1 MAYIKRNIFS
11 RIIPLFLAV
20 LILLPLNPALG
31 EEGLPKSL
39 TIGIQSTKTLA
50 IRPFE
55 PLERDILSVYDL
67 IYDSLVTID
76 DDYFPQA
83 CVASS
88 WEYGSGGKSW
98 TFHLRDD
105 ITFSDG
111 TPLTSNDVVA
121 SGNYILDKARDE
133 NIADHGFYSNLNYFV
148 KSFSA
153 PDEHTVVVTAK
164 SSKSDS
170 RCYFGLL
177 YQMTVP
183 IVPASQVADD
193 QPLGS
198 GPYMISRPF
207 DPGVS
212 LLLEANP
219 NWWNLQPHVTQI
231 LFDLKNA
238 PKDVINSYELGQ
250 EDAIVSRS
258 ISCAQYNSGTR
269 SVSVSYRT
277 SQLDCLLT
285 NNAAYELTPEV
296 RKAIRCAIDRK
307 KIINSVYSGMAV
319 ASNFPFYPG
328 TWMYNESLDPLFS
341 VDLAEARRLL
351 AEAGWE
357 DTNDNGILDK
367 VDDEGKLR
375 ELSLHFYV
383 YEEPDNDVRV
393 ETANM
398 ISDQLR
404 ELGIDCRIDA
414 MTMANVRE
422 KIKAGSY
429 DLALVSYSLDVCPD
443 PGFLLMKG
451 NSGNYVRY
459 KSDRMTS
466 LCNELR
472 NEINQESYRQK
483 LMEIQSLF
491 AEDCPFICLFFRSGF
506 VISKHMYTTCRD
518 VREYELFRGL
528 AEFTP

>member
-177 YQMTVP
+177 YQMTYGFFTDYR
-183 IVPASQVADD
+183 S
-193 QPLGS
+193 
-198 GPYMISRPF
+198 
-207 DPGVS
+207 
-212 LLLEANP
+212 E
-219 NWWNLQPHVTQI
+219 QPHRFPHKNRRDHHKQVI
-231 LFDLKNA
+231 GVFRCFLFVRGEFHRIRNDRVRKVNMF
-238 PKDVINSYELGQ
+238 PFPVQDFRFFRKRTPDPYF
-250 EDAIVSRS
+250 VSVQRKKP
-258 ISCAQYNSGTR
+258 AQGCTPGARAGDGNLHCLFPF
-269 SVSVSYRT
+269 SVSVRSLPALYSRC
-277 SQLDCLLT
+277 SSLV
-285 NNAAYELTPEV
+285 EV
-296 RKAIRCAIDRK
+296 
-307 KIINSVYSGMAV
+307 
-319 ASNFPFYPG
+319 
-328 TWMYNESLDPLFS
+328 
-341 VDLAEARRLL
+341 
-351 AEAGWE
+351 
-357 DTNDNGILDK
+357 
-367 VDDEGKLR
+367 
-375 ELSLHFYV
+375 
-383 YEEPDNDVRV
+383 
-393 ETANM
+393 
-398 ISDQLR
+398 
-404 ELGIDCRIDA
+404 
-414 MTMANVRE
+414 
-422 KIKAGSY
+422 
-429 DLALVSYSLDVCPD
+429 
-443 PGFLLMKG
+443 
-451 NSGNYVRY
+451 
-459 KSDRMTS
+459 
-466 LCNELR
+466 
-472 NEINQESYRQK
+472 
-483 LMEIQSLF
+483 
-491 AEDCPFICLFFRSGF
+491 
-506 VISKHMYTTCRD
+506 
-518 VREYELFRGL
+518 
-528 AEFTP
+528 